1 MRYSPEAME
10 AFATA
15 AALGS
20 FSAAARRLH
29 KSQSTISTA
38 IANFEADLDLELFD
52 RRGRLPVLTPAGRRV
67 LSHVQEILAAG
78 ERLEALSV
86 RLSDTVE
93 PRLTVVLSDTYGQS
107 DHIELMQAFE
117 RRYRDI
123 ELECLIAEGADVI
136 DLLQSGRAHL
146 AVAGAQPSYPSDI
159 ASARLA
165 EPTRMGVFVARDHPL
180 AASDSPTAEQ
190 LAATRQIY
198 LNTYVGGGGRPL
210 GLAWSAPSYL
220 MLLELTQQG
229 FGWAELPDWLVR
241 QYAGDTLCELT
252 PRGWPRL
259 LPVDA
264 LWSRA
269 ARPGPAGQWLLD
281 SFLAE
286 PRGLAAR

>member
-1 MRYSPEAME
+1 MQYSPEALE
-10 AFATA
+10 AFAAA

-20 FSAAARRLH
+20 FSAAARRLR

-38 IANFEADLDLELFD
+38 IANLEADLDLVLFD
-52 RRGRLPVLTPAGRRV
+52 RTGRLPVLTPAGRRV
-67 LSHVQEILAAG
+67 LSHVQEILAAN

-86 RLSDTVE
+86 RLSDKVE
-93 PRLTVVLSDTYGQS
+93 PRLTIVLSDTYGQS
-107 DHIELMQAFE
+107 DHIGLMQEFE
-117 RRYRDI
+117 QRYRDI
-123 ELECLIAEGADVI
+123 ELECLIAEGDDVI

-146 AVAGAQPSYPSDI
+146 AVTAGQETYPSDI

-165 EPTRMGVFVARDHPL
+165 EPTRMGLFVAHGHPL
-180 AASDSPTAEQ
+180 AAITSPSAEQ

-198 LNTYVGGGGRPL
+198 LNTYVGGSTRPL

-241 QYAGDTLCELT
+241 QYAGDTLVELT

-269 ARPGPAGQWLLD
+269 APPGPAGQWLLD
-281 SFLAE
+281 SFLSE
-286 PRGLAAR
+286 TRG

>member
-1 MRYSPEAME
+1 MQYSPEALE
-10 AFATA
+10 AFAAA

-20 FSAAARRLH
+20 FSAAARRLR

-38 IANFEADLDLELFD
+38 IANLEADLDLVLFD
-52 RRGRLPVLTPAGRRV
+52 RTGRLPVLTPAGRRV
-67 LSHVQEILAAG
+67 LSHVQEILAAN

-86 RLSDTVE
+86 RLSDKVE
-93 PRLTVVLSDTYGQS
+93 PRLTIVLSDTYGQS
-107 DHIELMQAFE
+107 DHIGLMQEFE
-117 RRYRDI
+117 QRYRDI
-123 ELECLIAEGADVI
+123 ELECLIAEGDDVI

-146 AVAGAQPSYPSDI
+146 AVTAGQATYPSDI

-165 EPTRMGVFVARDHPL
+165 EPTRMGLFVAHGHPL
-180 AASDSPTAEQ
+180 AAITSPSAEQ

-198 LNTYVGGGGRPL
+198 LNTYVGGSTRPL

-241 QYAGDTLCELT
+241 QYAGDTLVELT

-264 LWSRA
+264 LWSRTA
-269 ARPGPAGQWLLD
+269 PPGPAGQWLLD
-281 SFLAE
+281 SFLNE
-286 PRGLAAR
+286 TRG

>member
-1 MRYSPEAME
+1 MQYSPEAMQ

-20 FSAAARRLH
+20 FSAAARQLR

-38 IANFEADLDLELFD
+38 IANLEADLDLTLFD
-52 RRGRLPVLTPAGRRV
+52 RSNRLPVLTPAGRRV
-67 LSHVQEILAAG
+67 LAHVQEILAAT

-86 RLSDTVE
+86 RLSDKVE
-93 PRLTVVLSDTYGQS
+93 PRLTIVLSDTYGQS
-107 DHIELMQAFE
+107 DHLELMQEFE

-123 ELECLIAEGADVI
+123 EFECLIAESADVI
-136 DLLQSGRAHL
+136 DLLQTGRAHL
-146 AVAGAQPSYPSDI
+146 AVGAAQSAYPTGI

-165 EPTRMGVFVARDHPL
+165 QPTRMGVFVARTHPL
-180 AASDSPTAEQ
+180 AASGNPSPEQ

-198 LNTYVGGGGRPL
+198 LNSYVGGGARPL

-241 QYAGDTLCELT
+241 QYAGDTLVELT

-264 LWSRA
+264 LWSRSNP
-269 ARPGPAGQWLLD
+269 PGPAGQWLLD
-281 SFLAE
+281 GLLGE
-286 PRGLAAR
+286 RRG

>member
-1 MRYSPEAME
+1 MQYSPEAME
-10 AFATA
+10 AFASA

-20 FSAAARRLH
+20 FSAAARQLR

-38 IANFEADLDLELFD
+38 IANLEADLDLTLFD
-52 RRGRLPVLTPAGRRV
+52 RTGRLPVLTPAGRRV
-67 LSHVQEILAAG
+67 LAHVQEILAAS

-86 RLSDTVE
+86 RLSDKVE

-107 DHIELMQAFE
+107 DHLELMQEFE

-123 ELECLIAEGADVI
+123 ELECLIAEGPDVI
-136 DLLQSGRAHL
+136 DLLQTGRAHL
-146 AVAGAQPSYPSDI
+146 AVTAAEPGYPSGI

-165 EPTRMGVFVARDHPL
+165 EPTRMGVFVARGHPL
-180 AASDSPTAEQ
+180 AAGGSPSPEQ
-190 LAATRQIY
+190 LAAARQIY
-198 LNTYVGGGGRPL
+198 LNSYVGGGARPL

-241 QYAGDTLCELT
+241 QYAGDTLVELT
-252 PRGWPRL
+252 LRGWPRL

-264 LWSRA
+264 LWSRSNP
-269 ARPGPAGQWLLD
+269 PGPAGQWLLD
-281 SFLAE
+281 GLLGE
-286 PRGLAAR
+286 RRG

>member
-1 MRYSPEAME
+1 MQYSPEAMQ

-15 AALGS
+15 AELGS
-20 FSAAARRLH
+20 FSAAARQLR

-38 IANFEADLDLELFD
+38 IANLEADLDLTLFD
-52 RRGRLPVLTPAGRRV
+52 RTSRLPVLTPAGRRV
-67 LSHVQEILAAG
+67 LAHVQEILAAT

-86 RLSDTVE
+86 RLSDKVE

-107 DHIELMQAFE
+107 DHLELMQAFE

-136 DLLQSGRAHL
+136 DLLQTGRAHL
-146 AVAGAQPSYPSDI
+146 AVSAAQPAYPSGI

-165 EPTRMGVFVARDHPL
+165 LPTRMGVFVARGHPL
-180 AASDSPTAEQ
+180 AASSSPSPEQ

-198 LNTYVGGGGRPL
+198 LNSYVGGDARPL
-210 GLAWSAPSYL
+210 GLAWSATSYL

-241 QYAGDTLCELT
+241 QYAGDTLAELS

-264 LWSRA
+264 LWSR
-269 ARPGPAGQWLLD
+269 RNPPGPAGQWLLD
-281 SFLAE
+281 GLLGE
-286 PRGLAAR
+286 RRG

>member
-1 MRYSPEAME
+1 MQYSPEAME

-20 FSAAARRLH
+20 FSAAARQLR
-29 KSQSTISTA
+29 KSQSTISMA
-38 IANFEADLDLELFD
+38 IANLEADLDLTLFD
-52 RRGRLPVLTPAGRRV
+52 RTGRLPVLTPAGRRV
-67 LSHVQEILAAG
+67 LAHVQEILAAS
-78 ERLEALSV
+78 ERLEALSL
-86 RLSDTVE
+86 RLSDKVE

-107 DHIELMQAFE
+107 DHLELMQEFE

-123 ELECLIAEGADVI
+123 ELECLIAEGPDVI
-136 DLLQSGRAHL
+136 DLLQSGRAQL
-146 AVAGAQPSYPSDI
+146 AVTAAEASYPGAI
-159 ASARLA
+159 ASARL
-165 EPTRMGVFVARDHPL
+165 EQPTRMGVFVARAHPL
-180 AASDSPTAEQ
+180 AAIDSPSAEQ

-198 LNTYVGGGGRPL
+198 LNSYVGGGSRPL

-241 QYAGDTLCELT
+241 QYAGDTLVELT

-264 LWSRA
+264 LWSR
-269 ARPGPAGQWLLD
+269 RNPPGPAGQWLLNG
-281 SFLAE
+281 LLGE
-286 PRGLAAR
+286 RRG

>member
-1 MRYSPEAME
+1 MQYSPEAME

-20 FSAAARRLH
+20 FSAAARQLG

-38 IANFEADLDLELFD
+38 IANLEADLDLMLFD
-52 RRGRLPVLTPAGRRV
+52 RTSRLPVLTPAGRRV
-67 LSHVQEILAAG
+67 LSHVQEILAAS

-86 RLSDTVE
+86 RLSDKVE

-107 DHIELMQAFE
+107 DHLELMQEFE

-123 ELECLIAEGADVI
+123 ELECLIAEGPDVI
-136 DLLQSGRAHL
+136 DLLQTGRAHL
-146 AVAGAQPSYPSDI
+146 AVTAAQPAYPTGI
-159 ASARLA
+159 TSARLA
-165 EPTRMGVFVARDHPL
+165 QPTRMGVFVARAHPL
-180 AASDSPTAEQ
+180 AASGSPSPEQ

-198 LNTYVGGGGRPL
+198 LNSYVGGGARPL

-241 QYAGDTLCELT
+241 QYAGDTLVELT

-264 LWSRA
+264 LWSRSSP
-269 ARPGPAGQWLLD
+269 PGPAGQWLLD
-281 SFLAE
+281 GLLGE
-286 PRGLAAR
+286 RRG

>member
-1 MRYSPEAME
+1 MQYSPEAME

-20 FSAAARRLH
+20 FSAAARQLR

-38 IANFEADLDLELFD
+38 IANLEADLDLTLFN
-52 RRGRLPVLTPAGRRV
+52 RSNRLPVLTPAGRRV

-78 ERLEALSV
+78 DRLEALSL
-86 RLSDTVE
+86 RLSDKVE
-93 PRLTVVLSDTYGQS
+93 PRLTIVLSDTYGQS
-107 DHIELMQAFE
+107 DHIALMQEFE

-123 ELECLIAEGADVI
+123 ELECLIAEGPDVI

-146 AVAGAQPSYPSDI
+146 AVTAAAPSYPSGI
-159 ASARLA
+159 VSARLA
-165 EPTRMGVFVARDHPL
+165 QPTRMGVFVAREHPL
-180 AASDSPTAEQ
+180 AAIGSPSAEQ

-198 LNTYVGGGGRPL
+198 LNSYVGGGTRPL

-241 QYAGDTLCELT
+241 QYAGDTLAELT
-252 PRGWPRL
+252 PRGWPKL

-269 ARPGPAGQWLLD
+269 SPPGPAGQWLLD
-281 SFLAE
+281 SFLSE
-286 PRGLAAR
+286 RRNN

>member
-1 MRYSPEAME
+1 MQYSPEAME
-10 AFATA
+10 AFASA

-20 FSAAARRLH
+20 FSAAARQLN

-38 IANFEADLDLELFD
+38 IANLEADLDLTLFD
-52 RRGRLPVLTPAGRRV
+52 RTSRLPVLTPAGRRV
-67 LSHVQEILAAG
+67 LAHVQEILAAS

-86 RLSDTVE
+86 RLSDKVE

-107 DHIELMQAFE
+107 DHLELMQEFE

-123 ELECLIAEGADVI
+123 ELECLIAEGPDVI
-136 DLLQSGRAHL
+136 DLLQSGRAHV
-146 AVAGAQPSYPSDI
+146 AVTAAEASYPSGI
-159 ASARLA
+159 ASARL
-165 EPTRMGVFVARDHPL
+165 EQPTRMGVFVALTHPL
-180 AASDSPTAEQ
+180 AAIGSPSVEQ

-198 LNTYVGGGGRPL
+198 LKSYVGGGNRPL

-241 QYAGDTLCELT
+241 QYAGDTLVELT
-252 PRGWPRL
+252 LRGWPRL

-264 LWSRA
+264 LWSRSNP
-269 ARPGPAGQWLLD
+269 PGPAGQWLLD
-281 SFLAE
+281 GLLGE
-286 PRGLAAR
+286 RRG